1 MEYKKILFIIF
12 FTFSFIK
19 LGFASDYRSIKEV
32 TSKANLR
39 AGPGRWYPI
48 KWVIKK
54 PGLPIKII
62 DENEDFLHA
71 LLHDG
76 TRYWIYKDLTDNK
89 QNLIVIEDTVIK
101 NKKGLVIA
109 KVLKD
114 VIIKEHNCSKKND
127 SNLCRVEIDNIKGLI
142 YKSSLWGYSK

>member
-19 LGFASDYRSIKEV
+19 LSFAGEYRSIKEV

-54 PGLPIKII
+54 PSLPIKIM
-62 DENEDFLHA
+62 DENEDFLFV

-76 TRYWIYKDLTDNK
+76 TKYWIYKDLTDSK
-89 QNLIVIEDTVIK
+89 HNLIVIEDTVIK
-101 NKKGLVIA
+101 NKKGQVIA

-114 VIIKEHNCSKKND
+114 VIVKEHNCFEKKD
-127 SNLCRVEIDNIKGLI
+127 TDLCKVKIDNIKGFI
-142 YKSSLWGYSK
+142 YKKSLWGHN

>member
-19 LGFASDYRSIKEV
+19 LGFAADYRSIKEV

-54 PGLPIKII
+54 PSLPIKII
-62 DENEDFLHA
+62 DENQDFLFA

-76 TRYWIYKDLTDNK
+76 TKYWIYKDLTDNK
-89 QNLIVIEDTVIK
+89 HNLIVIEDTVIK
-101 NKKGLVIA
+101 NKKGQVIA

-114 VIIKEHNCSKKND
+114 VIIKEHNCS
-127 SNLCRVEIDNIKGLI
+127 
-142 YKSSLWGYSK
+142 

>member
-19 LGFASDYRSIKEV
+19 LGLTTDYRSIKEV

-54 PGLPIKII
+54 PSLPIKII
-62 DENEDFLHA
+62 DENEDFLFA

-76 TRYWIYKDLTDNK
+76 TKYWIYKDLTDSK
-89 QNLIVIEDTVIK
+89 HNLIVIEDTVIK
-101 NKKGLVIA
+101 NKKGKVIA

-114 VIIKEHNCSKKND
+114 VIIKEHDCSEKKG
-127 SNLCRVEIDNIKGLI
+127 SNLCKVKIDKVKGFI
-142 YKSSLWGYSK
+142 YKSSLWGYN

>member
-1 MEYKKILFIIF
+1 MDYKKILFIIF
-12 FTFSFIK
+12 FPLIFIK
-19 LGFASDYRSIKEV
+19 LGSATDYRSIKEV

-54 PGLPIKII
+54 PSLPIKII
-62 DENEDFLHA
+62 DENEDFLYA

-76 TRYWIYKDLTDNK
+76 TKYWIYKDLTDSK
-89 QNLIVIEDTVIK
+89 HNLIVTEDTVIK
-101 NKKGLVIA
+101 NKRGNVIA

-114 VIIKEHNCSKKND
+114 VIIKEHDCSEKKET
-127 SNLCRVEIDNIKGLI
+127 NLCRVKINNIKGFI
-142 YKSSLWGYSK
+142 TKSNLWGYN

>member
-1 MEYKKILFIIF
+1 MDYKKILFIIL
-12 FTFSFIK
+12 FTLNLIQPSS
-19 LGFASDYRSIKEV
+19 ASDYRSIKEV

-54 PGLPIKII
+54 PSLPIKII
-62 DENEDFLHA
+62 DENEDFLHV

-76 TRYWIYKDLTDNK
+76 TKYWIYKDLTDSK
-89 QNLIVIEDTVIK
+89 HNLIVIEDTVIK
-101 NKKGLVIA
+101 NKKGQVIA

-114 VIIKEHNCSKKND
+114 VIIKEHNCSEKKE
-127 SNLCRVEIDNIKGLI
+127 SNLCIVRINSVKGYI
-142 YKSSLWGYSK
+142 YKSSLWGYN

>member
-12 FTFSFIK
+12 FTFGFIK
-19 LGFASDYRSIKEV
+19 LCFAADYRSIKEV

-54 PGLPIKII
+54 PSLPIKII
-62 DENEDFLHA
+62 DENEDFLHI

-76 TRYWIYKDLTDNK
+76 TKYWIYKDLTDSK
-89 QNLIVIEDTVIK
+89 HNLIVTEDTVIK
-101 NKKGLVIA
+101 NKKGQVIA

-114 VIIKEHNCSKKND
+114 VIIKEHDCSEKEET
-127 SNLCRVEIDNIKGLI
+127 NLCRVNINSVKGFI
-142 YKSSLWGYSK
+142 YKSNLWGHN

>member
-1 MEYKKILFIIF
+1 MDYKKILFIIF
-12 FTFSFIK
+12 FILSFIK
-19 LGFASDYRSIKEV
+19 FSSASDYRSIKEV

-54 PGLPIKII
+54 PSLPVKII
-62 DENEDFLHA
+62 DENEDFLHV

-76 TRYWIYKDLTDNK
+76 TKYWIYKDLTDSK
-89 QNLIVIEDTVIK
+89 HNLIVIEDTVIK
-101 NKKGLVIA
+101 NKKGQVIA

-114 VIIKEHNCSKKND
+114 VIIKEHNCSEKKE
-127 SNLCRVEIDNIKGLI
+127 SNVCRVRINSVKGYI
-142 YKSSLWGYSK
+142 YKSSLWGYN

>member
-19 LGFASDYRSIKEV
+19 LSFAEDYRSIKEV

-54 PGLPIKII
+54 PSLPIKII
-62 DENEDFLHA
+62 DP
-71 LLHDG
+71 
-76 TRYWIYKDLTDNK
+76 
-89 QNLIVIEDTVIK
+89 
-101 NKKGLVIA
+101 
-109 KVLKD
+109 
-114 VIIKEHNCSKKND
+114 
-127 SNLCRVEIDNIKGLI
+127 
-142 YKSSLWGYSK
+142 LW

>member
-1 MEYKKILFIIF
+1 MEYKNILFIIF

-19 LGFASDYRSIKEV
+19 LGFATDYRSIKEV

-54 PGLPIKII
+54 PSLPIKII
-62 DENEDFLHA
+62 EENEGFLHA

-76 TRYWIYKDLTDNK
+76 TKYWIYKDLTDSTH
-89 QNLIVIEDTVIK
+89 NLIVIKDTVIK
-101 NKKGLVIA
+101 NKKDQVVA

-114 VIIKEHNCSKKND
+114 VIIKDHNCSQKND
-127 SNLCRVEIDNIKGLI
+127 SNLCRVKINNIKGFI
-142 YKSSLWGYSK
+142 YKSNLWGYN

>member
-1 MEYKKILFIIF
+1 MDYKKILLIIF
-12 FTFSFIK
+12 ITLNFIK
-19 LGFASDYRSIKEV
+19 LSSASDYRSIKEV

-48 KWVIKK
+48 KWIIKK
-54 PGLPIKII
+54 PSLPIKII

-76 TRYWIYKDLTDNK
+76 TKYWIYKDLTDSK
-89 QNLIVIEDTVIK
+89 HNLIVTEDTVIK
-101 NKKGLVIA
+101 NKKGHVIA

-114 VIIKEHNCSKKND
+114 VIIKDHDCSKKKET
-127 SNLCRVEIDNIKGLI
+127 NLCRVNINSIKGFI
-142 YKSSLWGYSK
+142 YKSHLWGYN

>member
-1 MEYKKILFIIF
+1 MDYKKILFIIF
-12 FTFSFIK
+12 FTFIFIK
-19 LGFASDYRSIKEV
+19 LSFAADYRSIKEV
-32 TSKANLR
+32 TNKANLR

-54 PGLPIKII
+54 PSLPIKII
-62 DENEDFLHA
+62 DENEDFLFA

-76 TRYWIYKDLTDNK
+76 TKYWIYKDLTDSK

-101 NKKGLVIA
+101 NKKGQVIA

-114 VIIKEHNCSKKND
+114 VIIKEHNCSEKKD
-127 SNLCRVEIDNIKGLI
+127 TNLCRVRIDDIKGYI
-142 YKSSLWGYSK
+142 YKSSLWGYN